1 MSRSFIKETNNL
13 MIVDAFNL
21 AFRYKD
27 TEKPFVEDYIKT
39 ISSLGRSYDASR
51 IILAA
56 DKGVSSY
63 RSEIFP
69 EYKANRTEKYSDQS
83 EEEAN
88 KFKQFLQEYRNALT
102 EASNKWELLRFDNTE
117 ADDIAAYIVS
127 KKELENKYKHIWLIS
142 SDKDWDLLV
151 NHFVSR
157 FSFVTRKETTLDN
170 WVDHYDFDKEYLL
183 SFKCLNGDPGD
194 NINGVEGVGKARANQ
209 LFQVFGKIDS
219 LLDSLPLPSSPSY
232 YKSVNVSRDTLY
244 RNLQLIDLVSFCRDA
259 LGDNTETIDKLLEI

>member
-1 MSRSFIKETNNL
+1 MSRSFVKETSNL

-27 TEKPFVEDYIKT
+27 VEKPFVEDYIKT
-39 ISSLGRSYDASR
+39 ISSLGRSYNASK

-56 DKGVSSY
+56 DKGVSSF
-63 RSEIFP
+63 RTSIFP
-69 EYKANRTEKYSDQS
+69 EYKANRTEKYSNQS

-88 KFKQFLQEYRNALT
+88 KFKEFIQEYKKALD
-102 EASNKWELLRFDNTE
+102 EASNKWDLLRFDNTE

-127 KKELENKYKHIWLIS
+127 KEELQNKYEHIWLIS

-151 NHFVSR
+151 SNFVSR

-170 WVDHYDFDKEYLL
+170 WIDHYDFDKEYLL
-183 SFKCLNGDPGD
+183 SFKCLNGDQGD
-194 NINGVEGVGKARANQ
+194 NINGVDGVGKARANQ

-232 YKSVNVSRDTLY
+232 YKSVNASRDILY

-259 LGDNTETIDKLLEI
+259 LGDNTEIIDKILEV